1 MSRPHPAPLPS
12 DPFEMVVSAIEVAT
26 GRHRKPSGK
35 GVRCLCPACGGT
47 SYKLSLARGDGN
59 RCLMNCF
66 GCGDAKAVL
75 KSVGLRLAD
84 LYPPR
89 HWPQS
94 PQERQATRR
103 ARQEAGWCSALEV
116 LTFEAGIVQ
125 AAARQLL
132 ELVIL
137 SEEDYDRLAQA
148 AKRIDNAA
156 EVFRHG
162 R

>member
-47 SYKLSLARGDGN
+47 SYKLSIARGEDN
-59 RCLMNCF
+59 RCVMNCF
-66 GCGDAKAVL
+66 GCGDAKAIL
-75 KSVGLRLAD
+75 ESVGLRLAD
-84 LYPPR
+84 LFPPR

-94 PQERQATRR
+94 PQERQAVRR
-103 ARQEAGWCSALEV
+103 AIQEAGWRSALEV
-116 LTFEAGIVQ
+116 LAFEAGIVQ
-125 AAARQLL
+125 AAARQLQD
-132 ELVIL
+132 LVIL
-137 SEEDYDRLAQA
+137 SVEDEDRLVLA

-156 EVFRHG
+156 EMFRHV